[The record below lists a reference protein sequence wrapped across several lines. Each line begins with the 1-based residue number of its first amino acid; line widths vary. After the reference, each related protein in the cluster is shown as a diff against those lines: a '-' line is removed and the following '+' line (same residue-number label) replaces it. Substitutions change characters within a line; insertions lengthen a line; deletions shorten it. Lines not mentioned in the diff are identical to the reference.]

1 MNDHIP
7 SLLQQHEQY
16 LRQLLRSLDMAA
28 PELKKAVSYSLLAGG
43 KRFRPLLIYLSG
55 EIFDLSLPVRDIL
68 AASVE
73 MMHSYSLIHDDLP
86 AMDNDDFR
94 RGKPTCHRVFDE
106 ATAILAGD
114 ALASW
119 SIELLLERLPRYLG
133 SEKVVAIARCLL
145 QASGPLGMVSGQS
158 LDLTVLNCAEVTEH
172 SLRHIHSLKTGC
184 LISACIDMVLL
195 AAHQYDGK
203 DVEHIQAY
211 AKELGLVFQMQDDY
225 LDRFASPLHLGKSRS
240 SDAAN
245 VKYTYAD
252 HFGKEKLYCEIEK
265 RFIKAIDNLQYYGG
279 KAEPLIQLTR
289 QLAARSQ
296 QTEQVEVY
304 A

>member
-55 EIFDLSLPVRDIL
+55 EIFDLSLQVRDIL

-94 RGKPTCHRVFDE
+94 RGKPSCHRAFNE

-119 SIELLLERLPRYLG
+119 SVDILLEQLPRFIAPA
-133 SEKVVAIARCLL
+133 SIIAITRCLL
-145 QASGPLGMVSGQS
+145 LACGAPGMISGQS
-158 LDLTVLNCAEVTEH
+158 LDLSVLNGLNVTEDNL
-172 SLRHIHSLKTGC
+172 SMIHKLKTGR
-184 LISACIDMVLL
+184 LIEACIDMVLL
-195 AAHQYDGK
+195 AANAQGSKQGMQLQHYT
-203 DVEHIQAY
+203 
-211 AKELGLVFQMQDDY
+211 KELGIAFQMQDDF
-225 LDRFASPLHLGKSRS
+225 LDQYATPQSLGKSIS
-240 SDAAN
+240 SDTAN
-245 VKYTYAD
+245 AKYTYAHHLTKD
-252 HFGKEKLYCEIEK
+252 ELRAELDTRFCTAISALDIFGASAK
-265 RFIKAIDNLQYYGG
+265 
-279 KAEPLIQLTR
+279 PLIELTQKLALRTQLISVR
-289 QLAARSQ
+289 
-296 QTEQVEVY
+296 EHV
-304 A
+304 

>member
-7 SLLQQHEQY
+7 SLIQQHEQY
-16 LRQLLRSLDMAA
+16 LRQLIHSLDMAA

-119 SIELLLERLPRYLG
+119 SVEILLERLPRYLV
-133 SEKVVAIARCLL
+133 SDKVIAIARCLL

-158 LDLTVLNCAEVTEH
+158 LDLTVLNGSEVTEH
-172 SLRHIHSLKTGC
+172 ALRRIHHLKTGR

-195 AAHQYDGK
+195 AAQQHSSNNA
-203 DVEHIQAY
+203 EPIQAY
-211 AKELGLVFQMQDDY
+211 ARELGLVFQMQDDY
-225 LDRFASPLHLGKSRS
+225 LDRFASPLRLGKNRS
-240 SDAAN
+240 SDTAN

-252 HFGKEKLYCEIEK
+252 HLGKEKLYCEIETL
-265 RFIKAIDNLQYYGG
+265 FAKAIENLQYYGS
-279 KAEPLIQLTR
+279 KAEPLIHLTR
-289 QLAARSQ
+289 QLALRSQ
-296 QTEQVEVY
+296 QKKQVEVY